1 MLSRFLIVAALS
13 SFLTASAADEKVTYN
28 EHIRPILADNCFACH
43 GADYVKQKAKRRLD
57 SAAAATAERNGIRA
71 IVPGNLENSELW
83 QRITST
89 DTDFLMPP
97 EESHKALLK
106 PEQRE
111 LIKRWIQQGAVRS
124 EEHTSEL
131 Q

>member
-1 MLSRFLIVAALS
+1 MPFAVVLHAHVPMLFRYLIAAVSLPAVAL
-13 SFLTASAADEKVTYN
+13 AAEEKVTFN

-43 GADYVKQKAKRRLD
+43 GADYLKHKAKRRLD

-71 IVPGNLENSELW
+71 IVPGDLENSELW

-89 DTDFLMPP
+89 DPEQLMPP
-97 EESHKALLK
+97 EESHKQPLK

-111 LIKRWIQQGAVRS
+111 LFKRW
-124 EEHTSEL
+124 
-131 Q
+131 